1 MLKRL
6 YISNVILSIG
16 YALTAYISSL
26 FLAEF
31 IHENT
36 VGVLFACASLL
47 ALIIFRCMPFIV
59 CRIGNKHTLLG
70 VLFISIVSLL
80 VLSLGIS
87 PILIAT
93 AFVVFQAANTI
104 SFYLFDLLIEHFA
117 TNDSL
122 GETRGA
128 YLALGSFGWVLAQ
141 LMTGSL
147 LLYGGYNLLYGI
159 TALSVVLVLFL
170 LLGFLRNYHDTV
182 CRPMP
187 DLSAFSY
194 FGKHPNIA
202 RITII
207 NMALQLFYSWMV
219 IYASIY
225 LIHDHGFTAETL
237 GPVFAVMLLA
247 FVFFEYPF
255 GKLTDR
261 IGVQKILFGGLMLM
275 ALATLVFAYTT
286 ISIPWIVALILFA
299 TRTGAA
305 AVEVASETYF
315 FKNVSAGDVK
325 LISLFRSARPL
336 TLLIAPLIAS
346 LILSFNNSYTLLFT
360 ILAGIIFST
369 AFLTFQINET
379 KS

>member
-6 YISNVILSIG
+6 YVSNIILSIG
-16 YALTAYISSL
+16 YALTAYVSSL

-47 ALIIFRCMPFIV
+47 ALVIFRCMPFIV

-70 VLFISIVSLL
+70 VLFLSI
-80 VLSLGIS
+80 LSLIILSLEIS
-87 PILIAT
+87 PVLIGI

-122 GETRGA
+122 GETRGT
-128 YLALGSFGWVLAQ
+128 YLALGNLGWVLAQ
-141 LMTGSL
+141 LVTGSL
-147 LLYGGYNLLYGI
+147 LVYGGYSLLYGI
-159 TALSVVLVLFL
+159 TALSILLVLML
-170 LLGFLRNYHDTV
+170 LTGFLRNYHDTV

-225 LIHDHGFTAETL
+225 LIHNHGFTAETL

-261 IGVQKILFGGLMLM
+261 IGVKKILFGGLVLM
-275 ALATLVFAYTT
+275 AVATLIFAYT
-286 ISIPWIVALILFA
+286 IANVSWVFALILFA

-336 TLLIAPLIAS
+336 TFLIAPLIAS
-346 LILSFNNSYTLLFT
+346 VILSFDESYPLLFT

-379 KS
+379 TS